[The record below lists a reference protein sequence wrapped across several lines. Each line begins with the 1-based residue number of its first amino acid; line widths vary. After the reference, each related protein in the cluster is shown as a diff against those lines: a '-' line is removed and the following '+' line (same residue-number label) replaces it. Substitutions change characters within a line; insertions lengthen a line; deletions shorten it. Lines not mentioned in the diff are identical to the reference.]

1 MSAAPSSAKPAPTS
15 AKRNAKLLHPL
26 LHNDSPIPVSEKVTT
41 MQRKQ
46 QSRELRD
53 RLSYGSHSVTAGSSF
68 VETIRS
74 ALRAVDRGGSKR
86 HRVLYQDDNS
96 ASATERL
103 VIELAACG
111 NSAEAIGRLRDAY
124 SRAFDELIARLYQ
137 RTTPL
142 VLEAL
147 IGEETAINGQQN
159 IDAHEVLT
167 DGSLSDLE
175 RLYESTR
182 QQKETS
188 ELLLLGLS
196 ERIAQTRG
204 AA

>member
-1 MSAAPSSAKPAPTS
+1 
-15 AKRNAKLLHPL
+15 
-26 LHNDSPIPVSEKVTT
+26 
-41 MQRKQ
+41 
-46 QSRELRD
+46 
-53 RLSYGSHSVTAGSSF
+53 
-68 VETIRS
+68 
-74 ALRAVDRGGSKR
+74 
-86 HRVLYQDDNS
+86 
-96 ASATERL
+96 
-103 VIELAACG
+103 
-111 NSAEAIGRLRDAY
+111 
-124 SRAFDELIARLYQ
+124 
-137 RTTPL
+137 